1 MSRPMHSF
9 PFFLLAFLSCLTQD
23 PEAAF
28 RASVLFCFNPASII
42 YSSIYSES
50 LYALFS
56 VGGLYYLIS
65 GAKNIAVLWLALSG
79 CARSNGVRN
88 AGYFCFQTMHQAYDA
103 LFLKKRVGN
112 PGSYRWSIKMY
123 TYFIPFIAFQVYGYH
138 NLYLGALMCM
148 ATTLINLPVTLC
160 NVNCSRQKAVASNHI
175 YLFIRSHDGKIDC
188 HVQIFIPYV

>member
-1 MSRPMHSF
+1 MHHF
-9 PFFLLAFLSCLTQD
+9 VNKFAFLRRIDSFLRWVCLLIAVFTSFVAIIGHRAVLGLCGYVVSNIAFLFVAIYFYRLAVVMLKD

-103 LFLKKRVGN
+103 LFLKKR
-112 PGSYRWSIKMY
+112 
-123 TYFIPFIAFQVYGYH
+123 GY
-138 NLYLGALMCM
+138 LAILVLIDGALRCTRILSPLLLFKRM
-148 ATTLINLPVTLC
+148 ATTISILE
-160 NVNCSRQKAVASNHI
+160 H
-175 YLFIRSHDGKIDC
+175 
-188 HVQIFIPYV
+188 